1 PMVLD
6 ELELNANPG
15 SPRRREEGLWPAG
28 RPYVGQAARLLS
40 GLPHAAAGAGVPPA
54 AMRGSHIWRRE
65 TTAYSQR
72 SRVAAHAARAC
83 PSLSRLPSRPVRC
96 ACLARS
102 TRLWRM
108 PPHTARH
115 AAARSA
121 GRPRWEIRVLPARVA
136 EV

>member
-1 PMVLD
+1 MVLD

-15 SPRRREEGLWPAG
+15 SPRRREEGLGPAG

-40 GLPHAAAGAGVPPA
+40 GLPHAAAGAVTAPRRAGMTPA

-108 PPHTARH
+108 P
-115 AAARSA
+115 RSEE
-121 GRPRWEIRVLPARVA
+121 RRVGKERRS
-136 EV
+136 